1 MPIVAPKKLTFVVN
15 PYGGKKKGPAIM
27 RLIKPVFDAK
37 GIELDIIETQHKRH
51 AWSIIQALDPTGVD
65 GICGVGGDGTLHELV
80 NGLLSR
86 ADGAKIPI
94 GMVAAGSGNSFME
107 SLKCLDPIDA
117 AQRIA
122 YGHTR
127 PIDVASVSLGGEQ
140 TVYACNIVGWGL
152 PTDIQHTADKFRWM
166 GGAQYTFAAAVEVLK
181 GKKRRGRLLVDGEEI
196 NTRFSFILACN
207 TPFTGR
213 GMLLA
218 PRAKMSDGYI
228 DLLIVRK
235 APRFKLLKLLPKTF
249 SGKHVTSP
257 LVEYRYVKEFEF
269 FPEVD
274 EPVNIDGE
282 LEGKTPIRL
291 KMIPHAFQLLI

>member
-1 MPIVAPKKLTFVVN
+1 MTIEAPRKLTFVVN

-27 RLIKPVFDAK
+27 RRIKPVFDAK
-37 GIELDIIETQHKRH
+37 GIELDIIETQHRRH
-51 AWSIIQALDPTGVD
+51 AWSIIQGLDPAKVD
-65 GICGVGGDGTLHELV
+65 GICGIGGDGTLHELV
-80 NGLLSR
+80 NGLLTR

-94 GMVAAGSGNSFME
+94 GMVAGGSGNSFME
-107 SLKCLDPIDA
+107 SLKCLDPVEA

-140 TVYACNIVGWGL
+140 TIYSCNIVGWGL
-152 PTDIQHTADKFRWM
+152 PTDVQELAEKLRWM

-181 GKKRRGRLLVDGEEI
+181 GKRRRGRLQVDGEEI
-196 NTRFSFILACN
+196 QANFLFILACN

-213 GMLLA
+213 GMLMA
-218 PRAKMSDGYI
+218 PRAQLSDGYI

-235 APRFKLLKLLPKTF
+235 APRAQLLRLLPKTF
-249 SGKHVTSP
+249 KGKHVTSP
-257 LVEYRYVKEFEF
+257 LVEYRYVKEFAF

-282 LEGKTPIRL
+282 LEGTTPIRL
-291 KMIPHAFQLLI
+291 KMIPRAFELLI